1 MASEYSKEQVTQYY
15 ERIKLPEALRMYD
28 VSEMSAKAALSYLRQ
43 LQKHHLI
50 SVPFENLSLHYS
62 PYRGVALHT
71 DALFRKIVGQGRG
84 GYCMEL
90 NAAFGALLRSLK
102 YIVYSTGARV
112 HDGREF
118 GGWDHMLNI
127 VSIGDSRYVVDVGF
141 GSNYVPT
148 QPLRLIQDKSGVQN
162 VAPASVRLIWK
173 DIEGSLNLYQKLWVY
188 QHRISDDS
196 DFKDMYC
203 FTDTEFRPRDF
214 EVMNFWTSTSPQVIF
229 TQKLICNKMI
239 LGDEVG
245 KEKEIVG
252 TMTLMS
258 DLKRRVGAK
267 SEHLQEFTSEEQ
279 RLKALE
285 EHFNITLSPVEKDAI
300 RGTAAEIR

>member
-1 MASEYSKEQVTQYY
+1 
-15 ERIKLPEALRMYD
+15 
-28 VSEMSAKAALSYLRQ
+28 
-43 LQKHHLI
+43 
-50 SVPFENLSLHYS
+50 
-62 PYRGVALHT
+62 
-71 DALFRKIVGQGRG
+71 
-84 GYCMEL
+84 MEL